1 MNYFL
6 DTSVVVQVGLGR
18 LAEIFSDSAFFIT
31 DTVWRELDGL
41 KNKEDAAGKMARE
54 FFRQIA
60 SSKNLADSPLTPV
73 VRTRGKI
80 IDGKVE
86 KRSKLD
92 NITMRL
98 LEGRVRL
105 GVVTPN
111 ITTFKKDATADEKI
125 IRIAKSYKAQN
136 ACLLTLDNGFF
147 GLAQNLAAQTYDIN
161 ALREKLGLTQ
171 AKTAVVVEENCIACG
186 GKFTL
191 TREDVARITAKGK
204 PLPRRCQECIA
215 RANAKRKPKKKAGC
229 VAVLLLFLAS
239 VLLAFFALF
248 FAN

>member
-1 MNYFL
+1 
-6 DTSVVVQVGLGR
+6 
-18 LAEIFSDSAFFIT
+18 
-31 DTVWRELDGL
+31 
-41 KNKEDAAGKMARE
+41 MARE

-73 VRTRGKI
+73 VRTRDKI

-191 TREDVARITAKGK
+191 TKEDVARITAKGK